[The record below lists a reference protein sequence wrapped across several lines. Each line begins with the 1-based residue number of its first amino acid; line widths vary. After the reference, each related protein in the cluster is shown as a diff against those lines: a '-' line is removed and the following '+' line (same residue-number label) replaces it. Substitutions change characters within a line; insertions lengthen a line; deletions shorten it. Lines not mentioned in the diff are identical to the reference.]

1 MKNPIL
7 NIVLGIILFF
17 NLSNL
22 QASST
27 DENLN
32 LTKREPINYTII
44 LDLSDRVLNE
54 NQLLYDIEQIK
65 TMFNKFKQT
74 AKQNLIITSKDRFI
88 VKIIPQKNSPLD
100 VNYFENVL
108 QLRFDQISIKD
119 KNNRLNQLES
129 ELPGILKRLESEALY
144 GKKNSDYSGVD
155 MWLFL
160 KENQENLAF
169 PGYKNTIVI
178 MTDGYLDFESYAHV
192 MKKGNRFTSTSF
204 INKLNSDSWKDDAN
218 AKDYGI
224 LPVSIKCNATWVI
237 SGLKSKKPND
247 LMQLSKL
254 KYFWT
259 KWIKES
265 TKENPLFI
273 NYSTKNQMLSE
284 LNSIVTK

>member
-7 NIVLGIILFF
+7 NIVLGIIFLF

-22 QASST
+22 QASSVN
-27 DENLN
+27 ENSTLI
-32 LTKREPINYTII
+32 KRDPINYTII
-44 LDLSDRVLNE
+44 LDLSDRVLND
-54 NQLLYDIEQIK
+54 NQLPYDIEQIK

-88 VKIIPQKNSPLD
+88 VK
-100 VNYFENVL
+100 
-108 QLRFDQISIKD
+108 SIKD
-119 KNNRLNQLES
+119 KNNRLNQLEA

-144 GKKNSDYSGVD
+144 GKKNSDYAGVD

-192 MKKGNRFTSTSF
+192 MKNGNRFTSTKF
-204 INKLNSDSWKDDAN
+204 ISKLNSDSWKTDADD
-218 AKDYGI
+218 KDLGI
-224 LPVSIKCNATWVI
+224 LPVSINFNATWVI
-237 SGLKSKKPND
+237 SGLKSKNPND

-259 KWIKES
+259 KWIRES
-265 TKENPLFI
+265 AKENPKFI
-273 NYSTKNQMLSE
+273 NYST
-284 LNSIVTK
+284 

>member
-7 NIVLGIILFF
+7 NIVLGIIFLF

-22 QASST
+22 QASSVN
-27 DENLN
+27 ENSTLI
-32 LTKREPINYTII
+32 KRDPINYTII
-44 LDLSDRVLNE
+44 LDLSDRVLND
-54 NQLLYDIEQIK
+54 NQLPYDIEQIK

-100 VNYFENVL
+100 VNYYENVL

-119 KNNRLNQLES
+119 KNNRLNQLED
-129 ELPGILKRLESEALY
+129 ELPGILKRLKSEALY
-144 GKKNSDYSGVD
+144 GKKNSDYAGVD

-192 MKKGNRFTSTSF
+192 MKNGNRFTSTKF
-204 INKLNSDSWKDDAN
+204 ISKLNSDSWKTDADD
-218 AKDYGI
+218 KDLGI
-224 LPVSIKCNATWVI
+224 LPVSINFNATWVI
-237 SGLKSKKPND
+237 SGLKSKNPND

-259 KWIKES
+259 KWIRES
-265 TKENPLFI
+265 AKENPKFI
-273 NYSTKNQMLSE
+273 NYST
-284 LNSIVTK
+284 